1 MAGKPRFSVCE
12 FTTMPSSFEEDLL
25 TYRQAGAQ
33 GIGIVEAK
41 LPEGRDDEVRE
52 QLRESGLQA
61 TLCIPATQSILPLPQ
76 IKRDSDP
83 EVRVAS
89 IAESLRR
96 FAELGAE
103 TVVVVT
109 GPQGEYDLAEARRIV
124 VDSLRALA
132 TVGAE
137 AGIGVSLEPIHTS
150 MGADWTLITTIP
162 ETVDLL
168 DEVDEPTLEILFDT
182 WHLWDTP
189 GVLDDI
195 AKYADRFAGVHVN
208 DWREPPRSWADRLPP
223 GEGVMD
229 LPAMFGALEAAGYD
243 GWYDLE
249 IFSDDG
255 TFGTTHHDSLWRLDP
270 LELVVRGREGFLRA
284 WRAGVAGVDA

>member
-1 MAGKPRFSVCE
+1 MMREPRFSVCE

-25 TYRQAGAQ
+25 AYRKAGVQ

-41 LPEGRDDEVRE
+41 LPEGRDDAVRE
-52 QLRESGLQA
+52 QLRESGLQG
-61 TLCIPATQSILPLPQ
+61 TICIPATQSILPLPQ
-76 IKRDSDP
+76 ITRDSDP

-89 IAESLRR
+89 IAASLRR

-109 GPQGEYDLAEARRIV
+109 GPQGTYEPAEAHRIV
-124 VDSLRALA
+124 VGGLRTLA
-132 TVGAE
+132 RVGAE
-137 AGIGVSLEPIHTS
+137 TGIGVCLEPIHAS
-150 MGADWTLITTIP
+150 VGADWTTITTLP

-168 DEVDEPTLEILFDT
+168 DEVGEPNLEILFDT

-189 GVLDDI
+189 DVLEDI
-195 AKYADRFAGVHVN
+195 ARYADRFAGVHVN
-208 DWREPPRSWADRLPP
+208 DWREPTRSWADRLAP

-243 GWYDLE
+243 GWYELE

-255 TFGTTHHDSLWRLDP
+255 TFGTTYDDSLWRLNP
-270 LELVVRGREGFLRA
+270 LELVERGREGFLRA
-284 WRAGVAGVDA
+284 WQAGVARMVA

>member
-1 MAGKPRFSVCE
+1 MREPKFSVCE
-12 FTTMPSSFEEDLL
+12 FTTMPSSFAEDLA
-25 TYRQAGAQ
+25 TYRTAGAQ

-41 LPEGRDDEVRE
+41 LPAGRDDHVRQ

-61 TLCIPATQSILPLPQ
+61 TLCIPATQSILPLTQ
-76 IKRDSDP
+76 IKRDADP

-96 FAELGAE
+96 FAGLGAE

-109 GPQGEYDLAEARRIV
+109 GPQGEYSAEEARRIV
-124 VDSLRALA
+124 VDGLHRLA
-132 TVGAE
+132 RVGAE
-137 AGIGVSLEPIHTS
+137 AGVGVSLEPIHTS
-150 MGADWTLITTIP
+150 MGADWTTITTIP

-168 DEVDEPTLEILFDT
+168 DEVGEPNVQILFDT

-195 AKYADRFAGVHVN
+195 ARNADRFAGVHVN
-208 DWREPPRSWADRLPP
+208 DWREPPRSWADRLCP
-223 GEGVMD
+223 GEGAMD
-229 LPAMFGALEAAGYD
+229 LPAIFGALEAAGYD

-255 TFGTTHHDSLWRLDP
+255 TFGAKYDDSLWTLDP
-270 LELVVRGREGFLRA
+270 L
-284 WRAGVAGVDA
+284 

>member
-1 MAGKPRFSVCE
+1 MPREPKFSVCE

-25 TYRQAGAQ
+25 TSRKAGAP

-52 QLRESGLQA
+52 QLRESGLQV

-83 EVRVAS
+83 DVRVAS

-96 FAELGAE
+96 FAGLEAE

-109 GPQGEYDLAEARRIV
+109 GPQGGYESAEARRRV
-124 VDSLRALA
+124 VDGLRALA
-132 TVGAE
+132 RVAAE
-137 AGIGVSLEPIHTS
+137 AGVGVSLEPIHTS

-168 DEVDEPTLEILFDT
+168 DEVGEPALEILFDT

-195 AKYADRFAGVHVN
+195 AKYVDRFAGVHVN
-208 DWREPPRSWADRLPP
+208 DRREPTRSWADRLPP

-229 LPAMFGALEAAGYD
+229 LPAIFGALEVAGYD

-255 TFGTTHHDSLWRLDP
+255 TFGTMHDDSLWRLDP
-270 LELVVRGREGFLRA
+270 LELVERGREGFLRA
-284 WRAGVAGVDA
+284 WRAGVAGVGA